1 MTHVTAYTH
10 VGLSHGHT
18 NLYKDMAGGEVDG
31 EEEKAGHVH
40 VPGAEAVL
48 PVSCVL
54 WILCG
59 AVLGRNISIDHDQ
72 QCSQL
77 SMQAAPWAVP
87 CYRSWWMLC
96 MDTGG
101 TMWTGVSLM
110 RGILLGGSAGM
121 GGRNMMCFDI
131 LISL

>member
-1 MTHVTAYTH
+1 MV
-10 VGLSHGHT
+10 S
-18 NLYKDMAGGEVDG
+18 

-59 AVLGRNISIDHDQ
+59 AVLGRNINIDHDQ

-87 CYRSWWMLC
+87 CYRSWWMLL

-110 RGILLGGSAGM
+110 RGILLGGFAGK
-121 GGRNMMCFDI
+121 GKVGMM
-131 LISL
+131 SL

>member
-1 MTHVTAYTH
+1 
-10 VGLSHGHT
+10 
-18 NLYKDMAGGEVDG
+18 MAGGEVES
-31 EEEKAGHVH
+31 EEEKVSH

-59 AVLGRNISIDHDQ
+59 ALLGRNINIDHDQ

-87 CYRSWWMLC
+87 CYRSWWMLL

-110 RGILLGGSAGM
+110 RVILLGGSAGQ
-121 GGRNMMCFDI
+121 GGRNLMCIDI